1 MDDSFYSA
9 EQVAEML
16 GMHIKT
22 IQRYMR
28 EGVLSATRIGN
39 RWRVSGHD
47 LSAFTERPG
56 AEKPSASAEA
66 QVKASTVLDI
76 RVDSR
81 DGAIR
86 IVNTLTAVLNGKPP
100 EYGESTLTAQFIEPE
115 RTVRVALWGTLRF
128 TQAMLGYVAA
138 LTNGESEG
146 IE

>member
-28 EGVLSATRIGN
+28 EGVLPATRIGK

-56 AEKPSASAEA
+56 AEKPPEGAET

-86 IVNTLTAVLNGKPP
+86 IVNTLTAALNSKPP
-100 EYGESTLTAQFIEPE
+100 EYGASTLTAQFIEPE
-115 RTVRVALWGTLRF
+115 CTVRVALWGTLRF

-138 LTNGESEG
+138 LTDGESEG